1 MKLIRPSLTTSVILF
16 LSSKA
21 LAHSI
26 CNIRDPQTL
35 LINSRIPT
43 PRIRTNTPLHSLL
56 HTLPIRVYRS
66 IINPHILSQSLAP
79 TVTPLQRYTTHHQ
92 VPTVRPYQGNFLP
105 QVRNLIPLVR

>member
-1 MKLIRPSLTTSVILF
+1 MKLIRLSFTTSVILF

-21 LAHSI
+21 PAHSI

-43 PRIRTNTPLHSLL
+43 PRIRTNTPIHSLL
-56 HTLPIRVYRS
+56 HTPPTRVYRS
-66 IINPHILSQSLAP
+66 TINPHILSQSLAS

-92 VPTVRPYQGNFLP
+92 VPTVRPYQGNSLP
-105 QVRNLIPLVR
+105 QVRN

>member
-1 MKLIRPSLTTSVILF
+1 MKLIRPSLTTSVVRF

-43 PRIRTNTPLHSLL
+43 PRIRTNTPIHSLL

-66 IINPHILSQSLAP
+66 IINPHILSQCLAP
-79 TVTPLQRYTTHHQ
+79 TVTPLQRYTTPHQ
-92 VPTVRPYQGNFLP
+92 VPTVRPYQGNSLP
-105 QVRNLIPLVR
+105 QVRN